1 EYDARLKHHDNHR
14 LSRETALAG
23 VITGLGRARE
33 PGTGRITRYMMLSN
47 RAGEF
52 TVWGDELAHYPQS
65 VHDPVNVYLSP
76 GGAVMVSDIREGMP
90 ESHERMARPE
100 RVRMYSGATV
110 RHVLEQMRQG

>member
-1 EYDARLKHHDNHR
+1 MEYVDFAGNGRAERKTVSTGSGAAQEEAEAEARRKEQEYDARLKHHDNHR

-52 TVWGDELAHYPQS
+52 TVW
-65 VHDPVNVYLSP
+65 
-76 GGAVMVSDIREGMP
+76 VMSWRITP
-90 ESHERMARPE
+90 
-100 RVRMYSGATV
+100 RVFMTR
-110 RHVLEQMRQG
+110 